1 MKTFV
6 TQIELEEL
14 IKNHQPMLV
23 IDVRSASEFESG
35 HIPFALNMQLD
46 EIQKNKISLASYT
59 IIVTVCGKGGGRSAE
74 AALWIREHYHIKSF
88 YLEGGTFNWNMK
100 T

>member
-46 EIQKNKISLASYT
+46 EIQK
-59 IIVTVCGKGGGRSAE
+59 
-74 AALWIREHYHIKSF
+74 IKSPWRHTLSSLPYAAKVEVDRQRPHYGF
-88 YLEGGTFNWNMK
+88 ENIIISSHFI
-100 T
+100 